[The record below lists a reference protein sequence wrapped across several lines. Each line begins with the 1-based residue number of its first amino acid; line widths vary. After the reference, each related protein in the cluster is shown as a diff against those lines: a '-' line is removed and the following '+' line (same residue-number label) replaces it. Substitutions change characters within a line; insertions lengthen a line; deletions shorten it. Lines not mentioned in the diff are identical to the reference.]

1 MKRILISAA
10 ASVAILTLSGCGTT
24 SIYQRDR
31 PDEFA
36 VTRSEPIQVPAE
48 FNLPKPTPNA
58 PRPQAGDTKQQV
70 LDAMFGGNVPTSR
83 PQSGQ

>member
-1 MKRILISAA
+1 MKRILILAA

-24 SIYQRDR
+24 SVYQRDR

-58 PRPQAGDTKQQV
+58 PRQQAGDTKQQV
-70 LDAMFGGNVPTSR
+70 LDGMFGGNVPTSR
-83 PQSGQ
+83 PQSCQ

>member
-1 MKRILISAA
+1 MKRIPILAA

-24 SIYQRDR
+24 SVYQRDR

-48 FNLPKPTPNA
+48 FNLPTPTPNA

-70 LDAMFGGNVPTSR
+70 LDAMFGGAAPATPPR
-83 PQSGQ
+83 P